1 MALLLSGTGVFSQ
14 LLQVK
19 YNVTNTATTQTFP
32 NYILL
37 IVTFGVA
44 LGVRGDIDKV
54 IREHWW
60 EYIILA
66 IIDVETNYLNVL
78 AYEYTTI
85 ASAQVCVYT
94 SMCVCTHPCVCL
106 FVCICV
112 CVCTRPCVCAPVFVC
127 VCPCVCVCVCVCMWV
142 WVYVRMHVHVCMH
155 VCVCVCVCLSVC
167 ACMHVQTVLH
177 ICMYMHK
184 HIHMCTCV
192 IGLCDGENFTHVIIG
207 KGNS

>member
-37 IVTFGVA
+37 IITFGVA

-85 ASAQVCVYT
+85 ASAQVCVF
-94 SMCVCTHPCVCL
+94 VCTRTLVCVNL
-106 FVCICV
+106 YICV
-112 CVCTRPCVCAPVFVC
+112 CV
-127 VCPCVCVCVCVCMWV
+127 
-142 WVYVRMHVHVCMH
+142 HL
-155 VCVCVCVCLSVC
+155 CLSVY
-167 ACMHVQTVLH
+167 V
-177 ICMYMHK
+177 
-184 HIHMCTCV
+184 CV
-192 IGLCDGENFTHVIIG
+192 YGWNFCLVTERSQGE
-207 KGNS
+207 

>member
-37 IVTFGVA
+37 IITFGVA

-85 ASAQVCVYT
+85 ASAQVCVCVHARVSVCESLYLCLCA
-94 SMCVCTHPCVCL
+94 SMSVCVR
-106 FVCICV
+106 VCI
-112 CVCTRPCVCAPVFVC
+112 
-127 VCPCVCVCVCVCMWV
+127 WLE
-142 WVYVRMHVHVCMH
+142 H
-155 VCVCVCVCLSVC
+155 LS
-167 ACMHVQTVLH
+167 
-177 ICMYMHK
+177 
-184 HIHMCTCV
+184 
-192 IGLCDGENFTHVIIG
+192 
-207 KGNS
+207 GN

>member
-37 IVTFGVA
+37 IMTFGVA

-85 ASAQVCVYT
+85 ASAQVCVC
-94 SMCVCTHPCVCL
+94 M
-106 FVCICV
+106 
-112 CVCTRPCVCAPVFVC
+112 R
-127 VCPCVCVCVCVCMWV
+127 PCVCVCAS
-142 WVYVRMHVHVCMH
+142 
-155 VCVCVCVCLSVC
+155 VCVCLCLCVH
-167 ACMHVQTVLH
+167 ACMCVQTV
-177 ICMYMHK
+177 CMCYTYVRMYMHTSYM
-184 HIHMCTCV
+184 H
-192 IGLCDGENFTHVIIG
+192 
-207 KGNS
+207 

>member
-1 MALLLSGTGVFSQ
+1 MLVSSTVCVRGSFVTCVHAFHDHRSVILTLIVGQVMALLLSGTGVFSQ

-19 YNVTNTATTQTFP
+19 YKVTNTATTQTFP

-37 IVTFGVA
+37 ILTFGVA

-85 ASAQVCVYT
+85 ASAQVCVC
-94 SMCVCTHPCVCL
+94 MCV
-106 FVCICV
+106 FVYICMY
-112 CVCTRPCVCAPVFVC
+112 
-127 VCPCVCVCVCVCMWV
+127 VCVCVCVL
-142 WVYVRMHVHVCMH
+142 
-155 VCVCVCVCLSVC
+155 CVCVCICMCVSVCLCVSVC
-167 ACMHVQTVLH
+167 VCLCVHTACIYTHSIHIINSGVQYYHYIDYHNIIVN
-177 ICMYMHK
+177 I
-184 HIHMCTCV
+184 V
-192 IGLCDGENFTHVIIG
+192 ITI
-207 KGNS
+207 